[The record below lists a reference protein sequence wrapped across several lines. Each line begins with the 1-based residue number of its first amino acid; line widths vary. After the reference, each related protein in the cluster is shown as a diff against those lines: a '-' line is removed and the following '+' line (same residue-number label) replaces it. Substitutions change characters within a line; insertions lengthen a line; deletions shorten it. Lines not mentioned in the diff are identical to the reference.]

1 VLVNFKLQTSNFKQ
15 GIDPLAKIKPLK
27 QSAIFSSLSDRELA
41 VFSRIV
47 SEEDYIQG
55 TVLLAENMKSDKF
68 YLIEKGQVTV
78 MTGGIGDG
86 HGLNLG
92 EGDTFGEWSLLAPPH
107 LTSVSAR
114 VTKEAQVLVLT
125 REDFEKF
132 AREEPGIALKVVR
145 GIVGSLWP
153 SIKDV
158 EKMLRESL

>member
-27 QSAIFSSLSDRELA
+27 ESAIFSSLSDRELA
-41 VFSRIV
+41 IFSTIV

-68 YLIEKGQVTV
+68 YLIEKGQVTI
-78 MTGGIGDG
+78 MTGGIEDG
-86 HGLNLG
+86 HGLDLG

-132 AREEPGIALKVVR
+132 AQEEPGIALKVVE

-153 SIKDV
+153 SIRDV
-158 EKMLRESL
+158 EKMLKESL